1 MTFVNALFKICEE
14 RFDGDWEAFEAWLN
28 EDAGIEGDIRDYL

>member
-1 MTFVNALFKICEE
+1 MTFVNALFKVCEE

-28 EDAGIEGDIRDYL
+28 EE